1 MTIEN
6 IKVTKEMIIAKI
18 EKDLKSKT
26 YKDFNFSIEGIE
38 MEPIYTSSEIIESNT
53 DLGPIS
59 PLWQIA
65 QRYRIE
71 EPRIA
76 NKEILKDLNE
86 GVNALICDFSKHDK
100 WTIEDMKLLY
110 KDVNIPYISL
120 HLRGLGIEST
130 KQFQNFIPSIAIGK
144 DIITS
149 DLFVTQN
156 QRYKKMTISD
166 MDSICVALEE
176 LNSNTSEAFHYYF
189 EIEIGQDYF
198 YEISKIRA
206 LHLLWN
212 KMMTFY
218 KQDHKIYAIG
228 ICGHKS
234 QESDELNNNMIR
246 NTLEAMSGI
255 IGGIDVLY
263 INPNDE
269 SEENIKFSSRI
280 SKNIQMILQ
289 EESAF
294 GLVSDPSKGSY
305 YIERLTNAIAEKVW
319 EKFRKAN

>member
-6 IKVTKEMIIAKI
+6 VNVTKEMIIAKI
-18 EKDLKSKT
+18 EKDLKGKT
-26 YKDFNFSIEGIE
+26 YQDFKFSIEGIE
-38 MEPIYTSSEIIESNT
+38 MEPIYTSSEIMENNM
-53 DLGPIS
+53 DLSPIN

-65 QRYRIE
+65 QRYIIE
-71 EPRIA
+71 EPLIA
-76 NKEILKDLNE
+76 NKAMLKDLNE

-100 WTIEDMKLLY
+100 WTIEDMKLLF
-110 KDVNIPYISL
+110 KDINIPYISL
-120 HLRGLGIEST
+120 HIRGLGIESAQ
-130 KQFQNFIPSIAIGK
+130 QFQNFIQSIIIGE

-149 DLFVTQN
+149 DIFITEN
-156 QRYKKMTISD
+156 QRYKKLMISD
-166 MDSICVALEE
+166 MDSICRALEE
-176 LNSNTSEAFHYYF
+176 LNRNILEAAHYYF
-189 EIEIGQDYF
+189 EIEIEQNYF

-206 LHLLWN
+206 LRLLWN

-218 KQDHKIYAIG
+218 KQDHKMYAIG
-228 ICGHKS
+228 ICSHKS
-234 QESDELNNNMIR
+234 QEPKELNNNMIR

-263 INPNDE
+263 IRPYDE
-269 SEENIKFSSRI
+269 SKENIKFSSRI